1 MFIDDLDSPELGDFG
16 ILLYSGGFDSTL
28 LAHGLIRR
36 GKRLIGLSID
46 FPGRPAA
53 ESDVARKVAR
63 RIGFAE
69 HLTIG
74 LDVPWRPV
82 RGEVGGM
89 NEGWFPHRNVM
100 FLGLALHLAEIKGA
114 AFVAAGYARTDG
126 IVFTDATPEFLELF
140 ATLARMSSGNKA
152 SKRQIDVLVPFFE
165 KDEFFRAEAARFP
178 DLPDLIAETWSC
190 WRDAARPCGTCA
202 TCRERAYYFEA
213 LGVAELSSG

>member
-1 MFIDDLDSPELGDFG
+1 VFIDDIDSPELGEFG

-28 LAHGLIRR
+28 LAHSLIRR
-36 GKRLIGLSID
+36 GKRLIALSID

-53 ESDVARKVAR
+53 EIDAAGKVAR

-69 HLTIG
+69 HISMG
-74 LDVPWRPV
+74 LDLPWRAV

-114 AFVAAGYARTDG
+114 NFVAAGYARTDG
-126 IVFTDATPEFLELF
+126 IVFSDATPEFLELF
-140 ATLARMSSGNKA
+140 ATLARMSSGNRAAK
-152 SKRQIDVLVPFFE
+152 KPIDLLVPFFE

-178 DLPDLIAETWSC
+178 ELPALILETWSC
-190 WRDAARPCGTCA
+190 WRDEKRPCGVCA

-213 LGVAELSSG
+213 LGVAG